1 MTDFPDKPDTT
12 DRWRA
17 TIEALEAIVLAA
29 PDEPE
34 IDPAEAEEVR
44 RLVMVQAA
52 RRRRNTLPAAW
63 VRQPGIPPQIV
74 PDAEPAPRAIG
85 SDDPTPRSPNR
96 PVLIPPA
103 WHE

>member
-1 MTDFPDKPDTT
+1 MTDFRDRPDTT
-12 DRWRA
+12 NRWRA

-52 RRRRNTLPAAW
+52 RRRRNTLRAAW
-63 VRQPGIPPQIV
+63 VRQPGILRHIV

-85 SDDPTPRSPNR
+85 PDDPTPRSPNR
-96 PVLIPPA
+96 QVLIPPA